1 MTAPLALACLWL
13 IAANVIGMLPSRD
26 HHWRAA
32 YVLIALGIPLLGW
45 VTYAAGPFW
54 GLAFFAAG
62 ASILR
67 WPLIHLWRRIRPVP
81 APATTPAKQADPA
94 E

>member
-1 MTAPLALACLWL
+1 MSLSLLGALLWL
-13 IAANVIGMLPSRD
+13 VVANVIALFPSRD

-32 YVLIALGIPLLGW
+32 YILIAIGIPLLGW
-45 VTYAAGPFW
+45 VTWQNGPW
-54 GLAFFAAG
+54 VGLIALAAG

-67 WPLIHLWRRIRPVP
+67 WPVRYFGRWLRRRLGLATPVE
-81 APATTPAKQADPA
+81 PA